1 MDHVSKPSHSTSPEE
16 TLANDLMYWFD
27 IQDPELHDIAIKVLT
42 EGAYK
47 TIYVDRA
54 IITSSPYFAM
64 LCKYHRDEITIEDI
78 HFDTLVIMF
87 KYMYGATT
95 NLLNHENVIDLFTTS
110 DRLSLPGLKLL
121 CEMYIVATMNVEIEE
136 MYELAE
142 LYHGEYLLEFIR
154 VYWSGQVVTSI
165 ELAKSIEKRAERKEE
180 PVVVT
185 KGVES
190 NVRSWGTMNWNN
202 HFKV

>member
-1 MDHVSKPSHSTSPEE
+1 
-16 TLANDLMYWFD
+16 
-27 IQDPELHDIAIKVLT
+27 
-42 EGAYK
+42 
-47 TIYVDRA
+47 
-54 IITSSPYFAM
+54 
-64 LCKYHRDEITIEDI
+64 
-78 HFDTLVIMF
+78 
-87 KYMYGATT
+87 
-95 NLLNHENVIDLFTTS
+95 
-110 DRLSLPGLKLL
+110 
-121 CEMYIVATMNVEIEE
+121 MNVEIEE

-142 LYHGEYLLEFIR
+142 LYHGEYLLEYID

-165 ELAKSIEKRAERKEE
+165 ELAKCLEKRAERKEE